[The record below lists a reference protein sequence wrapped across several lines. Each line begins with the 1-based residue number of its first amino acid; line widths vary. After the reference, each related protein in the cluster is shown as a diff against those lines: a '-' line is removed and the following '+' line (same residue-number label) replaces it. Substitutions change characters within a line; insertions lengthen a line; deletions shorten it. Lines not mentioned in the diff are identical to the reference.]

1 MKYNKVNRVKR
12 KKYRGGGGSMKKSKE
27 ILIIAL
33 VIIALLGLYIGM
45 KFIFSEGEKNSN
57 EESIVSE
64 ERLANE
70 KSNNDEY
77 HNVDIDE
84 HSDISLDD
92 VEEIF
97 LNCTTANIN
106 IIDTDKG
113 NIEVYLV
120 GHTYVKSNDY
130 APRLEINK
138 LNGKIEI
145 NEVTDNNS
153 TGLINIDQEL
163 NIEMKIP
170 KNYTNKL
177 YINNFLGDIN
187 ISSSNELIQYLSVD
201 CEEGNICIK
210 NICPKEVVVINK
222 EGNTEIQNIGGE
234 INVDSYLGDIK
245 VRNLKANG
253 NIYLKANKGDVET
266 ELLKNTYKVIA
277 KSSKG
282 KVKVENH
289 KSDSDL
295 LLNIQVNEGDINVK

>member
-12 KKYRGGGGSMKKSKE
+12 KKYRGGGESMKKSKE
-27 ILIIAL
+27 ILIIVL

-145 NEVTDNNS
+145 NEVTDGIIELFKTS
-153 TGLINIDQEL
+153 NIIL
-163 NIEMKIP
+163 
-170 KNYTNKL
+170 
-177 YINNFLGDIN
+177 
-187 ISSSNELIQYLSVD
+187 
-201 CEEGNICIK
+201 
-210 NICPKEVVVINK
+210 
-222 EGNTEIQNIGGE
+222 
-234 INVDSYLGDIK
+234 
-245 VRNLKANG
+245 
-253 NIYLKANKGDVET
+253 
-266 ELLKNTYKVIA
+266 
-277 KSSKG
+277 
-282 KVKVENH
+282 
-289 KSDSDL
+289 
-295 LLNIQVNEGDINVK
+295 QVL

>member
-1 MKYNKVNRVKR
+1 
-12 KKYRGGGGSMKKSKE
+12 MKKSKG
-27 ILIIAL
+27 ILIMVL
-33 VIIALLGLYIGM
+33 VVIALLGLYIGM
-45 KFIFSEGEKNSN
+45 KFIFSKGEKNSK

-64 ERLANE
+64 DQLVNE
-70 KSNNDEY
+70 KSNSDNY
-77 HNVDIDE
+77 HNIDIDD

-106 IIDTDKG
+106 IIDTDKE

-130 APRLEINK
+130 APRLDINK
-138 LNGKIEI
+138 SNGKIEI

-153 TGLINIDQEL
+153 TGLINIGQEL

-170 KNYTNKL
+170 KSYTNKL

-187 ISSSNELIQYLSVD
+187 ISSSNELIQYLSVE
-201 CEEGNICIK
+201 CEDGNISIK
-210 NICPKEVVVINK
+210 NILPKEVVVINK
-222 EGNTEIQNIGGE
+222 EGNTELQNIGGE
-234 INVDSYLGDIK
+234 VSVDSYLGDIQVK
-245 VRNLKANG
+245 NLKASG

-282 KVKVENH
+282 KVTVENH
-289 KSDSDL
+289 KPDSDIVL
-295 LLNIQVNEGDINVK
+295 DIQVSEGNINVK